1 MGYNKFQDRDGVVFL
16 DLTEDTVTESDVLE
30 GVTFHKADGTEAVG
44 TLVAGSN
51 PLEAT
56 DDSTMEALLVSENVG
71 KVAQFNGT
79 SDTYVD
85 GGYYLIES
93 AISLISF
100 TIGGD
105 TYQAEEG
112 MTWGE
117 WVDSGY
123 SNNEFVTSASNIRSR
138 TNVALYVYLNNS
150 RVLTTDVI
158 TANIAYDLFN
168 SSSMD

>member
-30 GVTFHKADGTEAVG
+30 GVTFHKADGEEAVG

-56 DDSTMEALLVSENVG
+56 DDSTMEALLVSDNVG

-100 TIGGD
+100 TINNT

-112 MTWGE
+112 MTWEE
-117 WVDSGY
+117 WVNSGY
-123 SNNEFVTSASNIRSR
+123 NTGGYFIVFDVNVGIANNYVGLNGTRVETTETIESNWQYTIIYGGTEA
-138 TNVALYVYLNNS
+138 
-150 RVLTTDVI
+150 
-158 TANIAYDLFN
+158 
-168 SSSMD
+168 